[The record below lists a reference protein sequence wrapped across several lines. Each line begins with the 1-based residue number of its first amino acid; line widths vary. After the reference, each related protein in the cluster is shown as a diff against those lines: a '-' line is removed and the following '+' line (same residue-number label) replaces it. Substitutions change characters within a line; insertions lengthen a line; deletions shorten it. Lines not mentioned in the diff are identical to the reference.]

1 MSNSGICERYVRGRR
16 KDGERDTVRDYVV
29 VIAIVSGYN
38 AKALLRVLYRGGP
51 WNSPSPLPQKIV

>member
-1 MSNSGICERYVRGRR
+1 MHGGG

-51 WNSPSPLPQKIV
+51 WNSPPPPFPRK